1 MFKRLLPVAGILG
14 LLSIAL
20 AGSAAAG
27 GGGGFGGPGLFK
39 FEDSSAN
46 ANFVDP
52 VTSIPYSSVFV
63 DRGMLSFKLKHTPG
77 APVIERPGT
86 VLNVFE
92 QSATPIEIGC
102 WVIPDS
108 AFVIATDLSG
118 ATLNIHATAN
128 MQCPGFFVGS
138 ATGGKPALQS
148 ALAFGGTGGGGGPG
162 GPPTVITDITVNLVW
177 TGSGAMWS
185 NQNSIISK
193 CQNYVAT
200 SHGAFDS
207 EFSTATGMVGDLT
220 GATDPLAQVA
230 HSTST
235 SNANST
241 VSSACNPFGF

>member
-39 FEDSSAN
+39 FSDWSAN

-52 VTSIPYSSVFV
+52 TTGNQFGSVFV

-77 APVIERPGT
+77 APVIEEPGT

-92 QSATPIEIGC
+92 PTAAGGEVGC
-102 WVIPDS
+102 WIVPDS

-118 ATLNIHATAN
+118 ATLNIHATAG
-128 MQCPGFFVGS
+128 MQCPGFFVGP
-138 ATGGKPALQS
+138 ATGGRPALQS
-148 ALAFGGTGGGGGPG
+148 ALGFDGGGGGG
-162 GPPTVITDITVNLVW
+162 GPTVITDITVNLTW

-185 NQNSIISK
+185 TQQSFISK
-193 CQNYVAT
+193 CQSYVAT
-200 SHGAFDS
+200 SQGTFDY
-207 EFSTATGMVGDLT
+207 EFSTATGTLDDVT
-220 GATDPLAQVA
+220 ATDPLAQVA
-230 HSTST
+230 HSTQT

-241 VSSACNPFGF
+241 ISSACNPFGF